1 MGRLEQIRDELRG
14 NLTMDV
20 NEIYLDFKNAADKK
34 AQVTIFSDCNPKLSR
49 EEVLDVLEDLG
60 FRVGNMR
67 KKPMDTAAK
76 EKWHREHP
84 NNGSKKRGPET
95 IVKPVANITVKVPE
109 ENEMREMIKQE
120 VAAKPFVI
128 TQEMLDVVN
137 ELMAKKLEVA
147 ELLDRID
154 ALSKQAASFGIIV
167 EVPL

>member
-1 MGRLEQIRDELRG
+1 MTKLELIREELQPL
-14 NLTMDV
+14 LTMDA
-20 NEIYLDFKNAADKK
+20 NEIYLDFKNAVNKK
-34 AQVTIFSDCNPKLSR
+34 DMVTVLCDQNLRLSR
-49 EEVLDVLEDLG
+49 EDMLDVLEDLG
-60 FRVGNMR
+60 FHVGNMR

-154 ALSKQAASFGIIV
+154 TLSKQAASFGIIV
-167 EVPL
+167 EVPF